1 MLRLMFNRVT
11 IEKRQEAQ
19 HCHPYRIKLLRSQ
32 VFLKVECMLDPL
44 KEKQGAIGQ
53 LRDVG
58 EERAW
63 EEEPERGNWE
73 AWNTLEKLS
82 FFLEFWPHVRPQS

>member
-58 EERAW
+58 EEGHGKRNQK
-63 EEEPERGNWE
+63 EEIG
-73 AWNTLEKLS
+73 KLGTHLRNYH
-82 FFLEFWPHVRPQS
+82 FF